1 MDLDQIMSVIQNG
14 RKIRNKISES
24 VQLYSLSFN
33 EFEVLYVLSGQKES
47 TPSKISEA
55 MGQGSSTVSRILR
68 SLCDKQLITLDTN
81 HIDRRNITVKLT
93 VRGEQLYAKSINK
106 IKLSIV

>member
-1 MDLDQIMSVIQNG
+1 MDIEQIMSVIQNG

-33 EFEVLYVLSGQKES
+33 EVEVLYVLSSQKEN

-68 SLCDKQLITLDTN
+68 SLSDKHLITLDTN

-93 VRGEQLYAKSINK
+93 TRGEQFYAKSINK
-106 IKLSIV
+106 IKLCFT

>member
-1 MDLDQIMSVIQNG
+1 MGIDQIMSIIQNG

-24 VQLYSLSFN
+24 VQMYSLSFN
-33 EFEVLYVLSGQKES
+33 EFELLYVLSVQKES

-68 SLCDKQLITLDTN
+68 ALSDKQLITLDTN
-81 HIDRRNITVKLT
+81 HIDRRNITVKFT
-93 VRGEQLYAKSINK
+93 PRGEQMYAKTISR
-106 IKLSIV
+106 IKLSFV